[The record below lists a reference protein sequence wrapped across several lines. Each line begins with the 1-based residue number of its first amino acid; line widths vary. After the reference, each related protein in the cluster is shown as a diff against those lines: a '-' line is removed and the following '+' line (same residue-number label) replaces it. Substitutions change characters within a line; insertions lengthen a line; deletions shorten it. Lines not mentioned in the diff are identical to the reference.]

1 MEILRLAQPRIR
13 EKLTAQQNPTV
24 SQLISD
30 ISLHSPNRALSQRVE
45 QISIDGFSSQLS
57 DLRVFGVNAD
67 VRQEVAALYYADR
80 LGNFPSRRS
89 IFTVN
94 RESQSIP
101 LKFDTPEI
109 DISNPRFYRPKM
121 ESVGAV
127 GAIAQFALERTLPQA
142 SNLRHLLYETID
154 YKAATAA
161 FFLTISGDIFAFY
174 RGVNTPQY
182 NREQAGRVV
191 DGFDRSLKHLVEE
204 RGHTEGFARAS
215 LLREYVSVLDLQF
228 FHGMEKNGVLI
239 RSSPGKHIFS

>member
-1 MEILRLAQPRIR
+1 MEIIRVAQPRIR
-13 EKLTAQQNPTV
+13 ERLSASIPTV

-30 ISLHSPNRALSQRVE
+30 ISLYSPNRALNQRVE

-57 DLRVFGVNAD
+57 DLRAFGVNAD
-67 VRQEVAALYYADR
+67 IRQEVAALYYTDK

-89 IFTVN
+89 VFAVN

-109 DISNPRFYRPKM
+109 DASNPRFYRPKM

-127 GAIAQFALERTLPQA
+127 GAIAQFVLKRTLPQA

-182 NREQAGRVV
+182 DRKQAERAVG
-191 DGFDRSLKHLVEE
+191 GFDRSLKYLIEE
-204 RGHTEGFARAS
+204 RGHAAELARAS
-215 LLREYVSVLDLQF
+215 LLREYVSKLDLQF
-228 FHGMEKNGVLI
+228 FHGLEKNGVLV
-239 RSSPGKHIFS
+239 RSSPEKHIFN